1 MWVDRRGLKWFER
14 IVGSCKRFNKAFNE
28 CRARTIRRA
37 NPSHRSV
44 WVMFCFKK
52 ACYVSKCTC
61 DRPGFRYR
69 VYQQRVQ
76 ATDAESCLSDTKAE
90 TAHNE
95 MDAYS
100 AHGAN
105 DEHPVENVKV
115 KVAKLSG
122 GGVASFNVD
131 GSATV
136 AVLRRK
142 VLQSEAFLP
151 SCAFTLLVD
160 DLELN
165 GNKDTDALTLAAA
178 GIWDGTML
186 SLVTYRRSKLFVSG
200 GIDHRIG
207 MYLEGFYDVECLNHD
222 RPVYKREGPGD
233 VIYIYYWNDDTGL
246 PSNAW
251 SDNGW
256 WIGPEVGGETVCMR
270 NVREGVGTYPP
281 EFGWEVL
288 VDGTVD
294 DAFAVLQTDA
304 FQCSLDE
311 IATAFFR
318 PAA

>member
-14 IVGSCKRFNKAFNE
+14 IVGSCRGFNKAFNE

-44 WVMFCFKK
+44 WVMFCFTK

-61 DRPGFRYR
+61 DQPGFRYR

-76 ATDAESCLSDTKAE
+76 ATDAESCHSDTKAE

-115 KVAKLSG
+115 KVTKLSG

-142 VLQSEAFLP
+142 VLQSYALLP
-151 SCAFTLLVD
+151 SCASTLLVD
-160 DLELN
+160 DLKLDGSEA
-165 GNKDTDALTLAAA
+165 TDALTLAAA
-178 GIWDGTML
+178 GIRDGTML
-186 SLVTYRRSKLFVSG
+186 TLVTYMRSKLFVSG
-200 GIDHRIG
+200 GMDQRIG
-207 MYLEGFYDVECLNHD
+207 MYLEGIYDVEDLNHD
-222 RPVYKREGPGD
+222 RPVYKRQGLGD
-233 VIYIYYWNDDTGL
+233 VVYIYYWNDEKDL
-246 PSNAW
+246 QWNA
-251 SDNGW
+251 W
-256 WIGPEVGGETVCMR
+256 WIGPEVGGEHVCMR

-288 VDGTVD
+288 ID
-294 DAFAVLQTDA
+294 DAIDPAFAVLQTDA
-304 FQCSLDE
+304 FQCSLDG
-311 IATAFFR
+311 IAAAFFR
-318 PAA
+318 FAA